1 MVMNFRHPI
10 GRARGLGS
18 AKSGT
23 GHFIAQRVTAV
34 FLVLLLVWF
43 AVAAA
48 SLAGADYSTIVAWV
62 SSPIVSVLLISLV
75 GIGCYHLYLGLQV
88 IVEDYVASD
97 LNKLVT
103 LLVLRAVC
111 FLMAVAGIY
120 SVLRISFGGF

>member
-1 MVMNFRHPI
+1 MSFKHPI

-23 GHFIAQRVTAV
+23 GHFFGQRISAV
-34 FLVLLLVWF
+34 FLVPLLIWF

-48 SLAGADYSTIVAWV
+48 SLTGSDHTTVVAWI
-62 SSPIVSVLLISLV
+62 SSPLVAILLISLI
-75 GIGCYHLYLGLQV
+75 GIGCYHLYIGLQV
-88 IVEDYVASD
+88 IVEDYVSSD
-97 LNKLVT
+97 LRKLVT

-111 FLMAVAGIY
+111 FLLGVAGIY

>member
-1 MVMNFRHPI
+1 MNFRHPI

-18 AKSGT
+18 AKHGT

-34 FLVLLLVWF
+34 FLVPLLIWF
-43 AVAAA
+43 AVAIAN
-48 SLAGADYSTIVAWV
+48 LADADYPTIVSWV
-62 SSPIVSVLLISLV
+62 SSPIVSVLLVSLI
-75 GIGCYHLYLGLQV
+75 GIGFYHLYIGLQV

-103 LLVLRAVC
+103 LLILRAVC
-111 FLMAVAGIY
+111 FLLGVAGIY

>member
-1 MVMNFRHPI
+1 MGLRLLVAGGMVMNFRHPL

-23 GHFIAQRVTAV
+23 GHFISQRVTAT
-34 FLVLLLVWF
+34 FLVPLLVWF

-48 SLAGADYSTIVAWV
+48 SLAGADYTTIVAWV

-75 GIGCYHLYLGLQV
+75 GIACYHLYLGLQV

-103 LLVLRAVC
+103 LIVLRAV
-111 FLMAVAGIY
+111 
-120 SVLRISFGGF
+120 